1 MRHPPRHPDVYTSC
15 RHPACFLPL
24 YWVPREMVC
33 ALAVLCRVSSSS
45 RQTPNTAH
53 CLEEN
58 HRTGKLFFFQMSLNY
73 GRVLDLSGPPTI
85 IQQIHPSIH
94 LRAVSS
100 TLQSVEQQ
108 RPRSSR
114 YLLHEITQDTELASS
129 IFYHSQHY
137 DKKNHMHAH
146 ILPPDAIHA
155 SHCGLMPRG
164 AATGH
169 PSPTCME
176 LSSDKRTLPFP
187 SISALL

>member
-1 MRHPPRHPDVYTSC
+1 
-15 RHPACFLPL
+15 
-24 YWVPREMVC
+24 MVC
-33 ALAVLCRVSSSS
+33 ALALLCRVSSSS
-45 RQTPNTAH
+45 RQTPKTAH

-58 HRTGKLFFFQMSLNY
+58 HRTAN
-73 GRVLDLSGPPTI
+73 
-85 IQQIHPSIH
+85 PSIH

-169 PSPTCME
+169 PSTCME
-176 LSSDKRTLPFP
+176 LSPDKRTLPFP